1 MKDEQYNNEESLDAA
16 ENQYFAS
23 IKHNKDLVWERIDER
38 MKKKKIIPFWIYYAA
53 ASIILLIGMYTIFKF
68 KLDDK
73 NNEIAGLINR
83 IELQQSNN
91 QLTKIVKSVKLKI
104 DTVKILNE
112 KIVGIPVQLFDTLVV
127 HDTITKTLFKKDTI
141 YINSDIT
148 QKPEK
153 NLLVQ
158 DKISDNQINDTY
170 FSNKKKKRNRR
181 FIFQLGKQQTENQN
195 IELQSLIS
203 LGTK

>member
-1 MKDEQYNNEESLDAA
+1 MKEEQYNIEESLNAA
-16 ENQYFAS
+16 ENQYFAN

-53 ASIILLIGMYTIFKF
+53 ASILLLIGMYTIFKF
-68 KLDDK
+68 KLDGK
-73 NNEIAGLINR
+73 NNEIAGLKNR
-83 IELQQSNN
+83 IELQQSNI
-91 QLTKIVKSVKLKI
+91 QLTKITESVKWKI

-112 KIVGIPVQLFDTLVV
+112 KIVGIPVQLFDTLIV
-127 HDTITKTLFKKDTI
+127 HDTITKTLVKNDTI
-141 YINSDIT
+141 YINSDNT

-170 FSNKKKKRNRR
+170 FKDKKKKRNRR
-181 FIFQLGKQQTENQN
+181 FIFQFGKQQTENQN
-195 IELQSLIS
+195 IELQNLIS